1 MVLLLGDEATVDDDT
16 GGLRGGRLEVE
27 GDLTHPLS
35 GEGEHGDGR
44 EVAADTEVDDR
55 RGLGE
60 GAKSEEARGGD
71 AAARRD
77 ATSYVA
83 SAVGAEDDRCVA
95 KPTRLGHQV
104 FYRRR
109 SDRRRGRGCGHCRE
123 VIKLHIWGGRSRQWL
138 HTIVAVAPREV
149 TTDDG
154 YNASHRQQ
162 SCLAQR
168 SWMAAMMPLAGG
180 DHASQ

>member
-1 MVLLLGDEATVDDDT
+1 MVAPLESIGVAEISGGVDGGGVATMVLLLGDEATVDDGT

-44 EVAADTEVDDR
+44 EVAVDTEADGR

-83 SAVGAEDDRCVA
+83 STVGAEDDRCVA

-104 FYRRR
+104 
-109 SDRRRGRGCGHCRE
+109 C
-123 VIKLHIWGGRSRQWL
+123 IGGGA
-138 HTIVAVAPREV
+138 TVGGEGVAVTVER
-149 TTDDG
+149 
-154 YNASHRQQ
+154 
-162 SCLAQR
+162 
-168 SWMAAMMPLAGG
+168 
-180 DHASQ
+180 